1 MMANRR
7 KPQLMTGHRF
17 SSMHAVGSNIILFT
31 FLLSSTCL
39 STCFGFQ
46 TVSSRP
52 MSIKTFTFSS
62 NTMATRTHH
71 PQLDLRR
78 AQKQSATMV
87 STRMSIFNSEDNTM
101 QDSMSYTSNM
111 SNTKLFPQR
120 KSSLSKCL
128 QMSTSSDGDSSK
140 DTSEEKS
147 SSNPLVKAWL
157 SFRKLLAKL
166 WVSILISVQWPM
178 FWDGYTYI
186 MSSDFVS
193 LLIYQHGI

>member
-1 MMANRR
+1 
-7 KPQLMTGHRF
+7 MTGHRF

-52 MSIKTFTFSS
+52 MSIKTSTFSS
-62 NTMATRTHH
+62 TIMATRTHH
-71 PQLDLRR
+71 SLLDLRR
-78 AQKQSATMV
+78 AQKQSATMMV

-101 QDSMSYTSNM
+101 QDSMSYTSNL

-128 QMSTSSDGDSSK
+128 QIMSTSSDGDSSK

-166 WVSILISVQWPM
+166 WVSILMKSVQPM
-178 FWDGYTYI
+178 LWGGYTYI